1 MTTHP
6 AFAATFIPGE
16 IADLVPA
23 MRAAHQDILSALDR
37 HGIGYSD
44 YPAFDQPGRPR
55 GAGAARAYPMQGV
68 LKYHGMTDWVWRIAY
83 LPSVSIN
90 NDAAYSLTLVE
101 FDPHLEQDTAVIGG
115 APADGRELERVKQT
129 LDAVRREARIDS
141 RARVVSKNV
150 ARAGRTGKGL
160 GTSASG
166 SAALAAAAVA
176 AALGPQAA
184 GHARF
189 VSCMARLLAGSGC
202 RSAAGGAALWLSY
215 PGIAPQD
222 SFAVRL
228 DDGGQLDEV
237 RLVTVPLDSRLGLKT
252 EMVHADAPRS
262 PFFRAWM
269 ANRRADV
276 LRCIGAVRTG
286 DWRTLGR
293 LAEMDSIALHAVTMT
308 GGEDHKIFAWEPEN
322 ISLFRACDDLRAEG
336 VPVYASTDTGPTAVL
351 ITDRQHVDRVAE
363 RIRSLRIAPDVVEG
377 AIAGPVR
384 LVSVEAAR
392 RELGLPG
399 EG

>member
-16 IADLVPA
+16 IADVVPA

-37 HGIGYSD
+37 HGIAYSD
-44 YPAFDQPGRPR
+44 YPAFDQPGNPR
-55 GAGAARAYPMQGV
+55 GTAAARAYPMQGV

-83 LPSVSIN
+83 LPSISIN
-90 NDAAYSLTLVE
+90 NDAAYSLTLVA
-101 FDPHLEQDTAVIGG
+101 FDPAPEQDAAILGGTAV
-115 APADGRELERVKQT
+115 DGRELERVKQT
-129 LDAVRREARIDS
+129 LDAVRRVARIDS
-141 RARVVSKNV
+141 RARVVSRNV
-150 ARAGRTGKGL
+150 ARAGKTGKGL

-166 SAALAAAAVA
+166 SAALAAAAIA
-176 AALGPQAA
+176 AALGPEAA
-184 GHARF
+184 GNARF
-189 VSCMARLLAGSGC
+189 VSCMSRLLAGSGC

-215 PGIAPQD
+215 PGIAPED

-228 DDGGQLDEV
+228 DNRGQLDDA

-252 EMVHADAPRS
+252 ETVHADAPNS

-269 ANRRADV
+269 ANRRAEI
-276 LRCIGAVRTG
+276 LRCIDAVQAG

-351 ITDRQHVDRVAE
+351 ITHRDFVDRVAE
-363 RIRSLRIAPDVVEG
+363 RIRRLGIAPDVVEG
-377 AIAGPVR
+377 AIAGPVK
-384 LVSVEAAR
+384 LVDVDVAR
-392 RELGLPG
+392 RELGA
-399 EG
+399 